1 MKKHIILTILS
12 VAAIFASCNNGFE
25 PKPVLPEG
33 NGLILSLD
41 SRPMVTKADDAP
53 VLPAY
58 ETAID
63 HFDFFFF
70 DDEEGATPTTGM
82 HARVS
87 GASTQLATGTG
98 EAYAALRDGTHYVY
112 ILANYPD
119 EIDHTSDWK
128 LADILALEF
137 ESKIVK
143 EKKTEV
149 NPVTGKVEETGEV
162 VSGPDIV
169 SRGFVY
175 VRESEELM
183 DEARTRVEQALD
195 RCQDEGVIEWGAIKS
210 NIRDALGRYLFDKTR
225 RRPMIL
231 PSRMQS

>member
-70 DDEEGATPTTGM
+70 DDEEGTTPTTGM

-98 EAYAALRDGTHYVY
+98 EAYAALMASISGKRWDKQVAEGLHQTEDLMAGEVAVWH
-112 ILANYPD
+112 LECLPD
-119 EIDHTSDWK
+119 EGAARLCS
-128 LADILALEF
+128 
-137 ESKIVK
+137 
-143 EKKTEV
+143 
-149 NPVTGKVEETGEV
+149 ET
-162 VSGPDIV
+162 
-169 SRGFVY
+169 
-175 VRESEELM
+175 
-183 DEARTRVEQALD
+183 
-195 RCQDEGVIEWGAIKS
+195 
-210 NIRDALGRYLFDKTR
+210 IRKA
-225 RRPMIL
+225 
-231 PSRMQS
+231 